1 MCVCLLLLLLLAA
14 LLYVASSGAA
24 LYYFLV
30 FNGISSVVYLLACV
44 RPTTPTTTTSDKHAD
59 PVAGSPSPNSSAT
72 TTHPPSPNRP
82 PYHSHIASLP
92 LPPFSLAVSGM
103 RLSLQLMAFN
113 GIPVVFVFVSA
124 FPALLLLLLSHLF
137 PSPSLHLSLYLLKDL
152 EQISKSISCVNFVS
166 VYKPF
171 RFSLAHLTAASSSF
185 IYSTTS

>member
-1 MCVCLLLLLLLAA
+1 MCVCLLLLLAA
-14 LLYVASSGAA
+14 LLYVASLGAA

-44 RPTTPTTTTSDKHAD
+44 RPTTPTTTTSDKHAA
-59 PVAGSPSPNSSAT
+59 PVAGSPSPNSPAT
-72 TTHPPSPNRP
+72 ITHPPSPNRP

-92 LPPFSLAVSGM
+92 LPPFSLAVPGM

-124 FPALLLLLLSHLF
+124 FPALLLLFLSHLF